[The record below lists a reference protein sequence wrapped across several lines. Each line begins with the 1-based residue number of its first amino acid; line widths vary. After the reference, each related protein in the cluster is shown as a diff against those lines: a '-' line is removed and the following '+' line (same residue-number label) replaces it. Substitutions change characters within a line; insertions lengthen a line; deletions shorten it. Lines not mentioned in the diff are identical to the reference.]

1 MNFTR
6 SKLQLFVVLVIASAS
21 ILAACKKDAVNVD
34 LANACAADN
43 EKKYVSTVGYLNDGG
58 SIFCSNIGGGRM
70 DCSLDLVATAGGS
83 RVLGAEIEQGTGS
96 SEIEKFE
103 SGYKKDDLKIHDAN
117 GGFVK
122 LGDKVKITGEMSVVP
137 GSTCFMEIDKIEK
150 AQ

>member
-1 MNFTR
+1 MKHLAILT
-6 SKLQLFVVLVIASAS
+6 IA
-21 ILAACKKDAVNVD
+21 LMAVSCTKQSTPVD

-43 EKKYVSTVGYLNDGG
+43 EKKYISTTGFLNDGG
-58 SIFCSNIGGGRM
+58 SIFCSNTGGRM
-70 DCSLDLVATAGGS
+70 DCSLDLVASPGGA

-103 SGYKKDDLKIHDAN
+103 SGYKKDGLKIHDAS
-117 GGFVK
+117 GGLVK
-122 LGDKVKITGEMSVVP
+122 LGDKVRVTGEMSVVP

>member
-1 MNFTR
+1 MKHFAILT
-6 SKLQLFVVLVIASAS
+6 IAL
-21 ILAACKKDAVNVD
+21 LAVSCTKTATPVD

-43 EKKYVSTVGYLNDGG
+43 EKKYISTTGFLNDGG

-70 DCSLDLVATAGGS
+70 DCSLDLVASPGGA

-122 LGDKVKITGEMSVVP
+122 LGDKVRVTGEMSVVP

-150 AQ
+150 Q